1 MVSLH
6 ATGTAM
12 YITCLPEPPLPLVK
26 AGKSWAH
33 PDQQQVLRAQKL
45 LNDAV
50 VNNRQHYHLIQK
62 VIKLVS
68 NYYYKT
74 KYNYFIYLI
83 YRKMNLKIRLL
94 IVPEKLLYLI

>member
-1 MVSLH
+1 VSLH

-62 VIKLVS
+62 VIILVY
-68 NYYYKT
+68 NYY
-74 KYNYFIYLI
+74 I
-83 YRKMNLKIRLL
+83 
-94 IVPEKLLYLI
+94 

>member
-1 MVSLH
+1 VSLH

-62 VIKLVS
+62 VITSVYNYYNVTKR
-68 NYYYKT
+68 NYYY
-74 KYNYFIYLI
+74 YFIH
-83 YRKMNLKIRLL
+83 RKMNLKICLL
-94 IVPEKLLYLI
+94 TVPEKLLYLI

>member
-62 VIKLVS
+62 VIILVYNYYNITKC
-68 NYYYKT
+68 NYYY
-74 KYNYFIYLI
+74 YFI
-83 YRKMNLKIRLL
+83 YRKMNLKICLL
-94 IVPEKLLYLI
+94 TVPEKLLYLI

>member
-1 MVSLH
+1 
-6 ATGTAM
+6 M

-50 VNNRQHYHLIQK
+50 INNRQHYHLVQK
-62 VIKLVS
+62 VITVVL
-68 NYYYKT
+68 
-74 KYNYFIYLI
+74 YFI
-83 YRKMNLKIRLL
+83 NFNDF
-94 IVPEKLLYLI
+94 V